1 LLPLPKLNFTFST
14 TCILELPLGYCFLNY
29 SWLQVFLE
37 GASSPRERS
46 SSLGLAKFWSLF
58 TLSSLEFVLCA
69 WLKHHLDFL
78 IFFGSTQVNTNPFRK
93 LRNT

>member
-1 LLPLPKLNFTFST
+1 
-14 TCILELPLGYCFLNY
+14 LGYCFFELFLVAGFSWKALHHPRTLFVSWFGLN
-29 SWLQVFLE
+29 S
-37 GASSPRERS
+37 GRS
-46 SSLGLAKFWSLF
+46 F

-78 IFFGSTQVNTNPFRK
+78 IFFGSTQVNNQPFRK